1 VNLFLAESW
10 SYTKSTNEKK
20 LFDLDASYKKQLIY
34 TPLNR
39 IVIKAGAIYKGFN
52 LTLKGDYTGEVFT
65 SKDNVESLP
74 AYFLLDMVFSK
85 SFKIKNEYP
94 LTIQFNLNNMLN
106 TEYQVTPFRPMPG
119 FNFLVTVKAEI
130 SRQSSIVSR

>member
-1 VNLFLAESW
+1 MNLFLTESW
-10 SYTKSTNEKK
+10 SFTKSTNEKK

-39 IVIKAGAIYKGFN
+39 VVIKTGAIYKGFN

-65 SKDNVESLP
+65 SKDNLASLP
-74 AYFLLDMVFSK
+74 AYFLLDAIFSK

-94 LTIQFNLNNMLN
+94 ITIQFNLNNVLN
-106 TEYQVTPFRPMPG
+106 ADYQVTPYRPMPG
-119 FNFLVTVKAEI
+119 INFLVTVKAEI
-130 SRQSSIVSR
+130 SRQSSVISH